1 MQFFL
6 VSFLVAV
13 TISESVGGGINVNKE
28 IATYSTCNGKSVVFP
43 PETVTKGILAA
54 ANFLGVEDEF
64 CAKLCVYRHMD
75 GPMTGN
81 KLNKVWMKKE
91 GRKTSMGD
99 EDAKDKII
107 AGVDKCLKDDAE
119 MVEVDGKCPAFQ
131 KVYDCM
137 LKNYEIICKGK
148 KA

>member
-1 MQFFL
+1 MQFFVVL
-6 VSFLVAV
+6 FLVAV
-13 TISESVGGGINVNKE
+13 TISESVGGGIDVNKE

-54 ANFLGVEDEF
+54 AI
-64 CAKLCVYRHMD
+64 CAKLCVFRHMD
-75 GPMTGN
+75 GPMIGN
-81 KLNKVWMKKE
+81 KLNKLWMKKE

-107 AGVDKCLKDDAE
+107 EGVDKCLKDDAD